1 MSENRDPV
9 VEYLDTARSLIGDLL
24 ERQLPEIHKA
34 GDLVAEAIR
43 ADGLIH
49 VFGSGH
55 SHMLAE
61 ELFYRAGGLAAVDPI
76 LYEDLM
82 LHRGAVESTVL
93 ERVPGR
99 GTDIFAALTVTPGDV
114 LIVASNSGGN
124 VVAADLARAAR
135 AVGMPVVAILS
146 LRHAHSAGS
155 LRGGVSA
162 LEGLADVVID
172 NGGVAGDASVNVPGV
187 PVPMGP
193 TSSVIGVAIVNAIAI
208 RAAARAAELAV
219 DVGVFG
225 SSNMEGGDQRNRA
238 LIARYGDRVKSL

>member
-1 MSENRDPV
+1 MSETRDPV
-9 VEYLDTARSLIGDLL
+9 AEYLNTARSLMDGLV
-24 ERQLPEIHKA
+24 ETQLQAIHKA
-34 GDLVAEAIR
+34 GDLVAQTIR

-61 ELFYRAGGLAAVDPI
+61 EFFYRAGGLAAVNPI
-76 LYEDLM
+76 LLEDLM
-82 LHRGAVESTVL
+82 LHRGAVESTVR

-99 GTDIFAALTVTPGDV
+99 GAKIFSTLTATADDV

-124 VVAADLARAAR
+124 VVAADLAREAR
-135 AVGMPVVAILS
+135 KVGMSVVAILS
-146 LRHAHSAGS
+146 LRHAHSADS
-155 LRGGVSA
+155 FRGGESV

-172 NGGVAGDASVNVPGV
+172 NGGVAGDASVSVAGV

-193 TSSVIGVAIVNAIAI
+193 TSSVIGTAIVNAIAI
-208 RAAARAAELAV
+208 RAAARAAELGV

-225 SSNMEGGDQRNRA
+225 SSNMAGGDDRNRA
-238 LIARYGDRVKSL
+238 LIERYKGRVASL